1 MMKRIRAA
9 FAALAGTESR
19 AVVPPQYFPG
29 GEFGSVGWRGGVN
42 PTTAENLSLVA
53 SAVGVIASAMS
64 SLPAYVYRKT
74 ENGREIDERHPLT
87 RLIEEG
93 PNRHQSWA
101 DWIEWSMAQ
110 VLLRGNGLSEIVRD
124 GRGMVTAIEPLP
136 WDGVSVLRLGSGK
149 LAYDAVRVSDLWGS
163 IASPQ
168 RFLEGEVVHVRDRS
182 DDGLIGRSRLSRSPA
197 VFASALAVQETAS
210 DALGNLTA
218 PSGTLSAPNH
228 IPEDTAKRLK
238 EQMEA
243 GFGRGNLGRFMVAGD
258 GLKFERIMLNPE
270 DAELLDSRRF
280 SAEEIAR
287 LFNLPP
293 PLAGIWDNS
302 TFTNSE
308 TAGRWFGMFCLAPWC
323 RKIEAEIKRS
333 VFTDQERLTHSI
345 ELDMSALLRGDFA
358 ARWAAY
364 KIAVDADILTRNEVR
379 EIEGFNPRADGD
391 APATKPAPVVA

>member
-1 MMKRIRAA
+1 MIKRIKAAIAA
-9 FAALAGTESR
+9 FAGTETR

-29 GEFGSVGWRGGVN
+29 GEFSAVWRGGVN
-42 PTTAENLSLVA
+42 PQTAENLSLVA

-64 SLPAYVYRKT
+64 SLPTYVYRRT
-74 ENGREIDERHPLT
+74 DSGREIDEAHPLT
-87 RLIEEG
+87 QLIEEG

-101 DWIEWSMAQ
+101 DWVEWTMAQ
-110 VLLRGNGLSEIVRD
+110 ILLRGNGLSEIVRD
-124 GRGMVTAIEPLP
+124 GAGRVTAIEPLP
-136 WDGVSVLRLGSGK
+136 WDGVSVLRLGSGR
-149 LAYDAVRVSDLWGS
+149 LAYDAVRISDLWGS

-197 VFASALAVQETAS
+197 VFASALTVQETAS
-210 DALGNLTA
+210 DALANLSSPSGGLTA
-218 PSGTLSAPNH
+218 PGV
-228 IPEDTAKRLK
+228 IDDETAARLK
-238 EQMEA
+238 DSWESK
-243 GFGRGNLGRFMVAGD
+243 FGGRNLGRFVVMGD
-258 GLKFERIMLNPE
+258 GLKFERFMLNPE

-293 PLAGIWDNS
+293 PLVGIWDNS

-333 VFTDQERLTHSI
+333 VFTEDERTTHSI
-345 ELDMSALLRGDFA
+345 ELDMSALLRGDYA

-379 EIEGFNPRADGD
+379 EIEGFNPRRDGN
-391 APATKPAPVVA
+391 APTAKPAPGVA